1 MPVTQD
7 FAVIRKCWRQ
17 LLQSSP
23 HWQAFH
29 CLNLL
34 IRHAHR
40 SDEQGD
46 GIAAA
51 SRPQQLPEH
60 LVILSGG
67 FACTGVQ
74 SVRRFVDCCLSDLL
88 AQFDRGLKGNSGTG
102 RMPIET
108 ARCQSRSTRLSSRV
122 KPNGESL
129 QETQGDS
136 ITAVSQIP
144 AELSRIVPP

>member
-23 HWQAFH
+23 HWQASH

-34 IRHAHR
+34 IRHTHR

-51 SRPQQLPEH
+51 SRPQQLLERP
-60 LVILSGG
+60 VILSGC
-67 FACTGVQ
+67 FACTVVQ
-74 SVRRFVDCCLSDLL
+74 SVRRFVDCCLFDLL
-88 AQFDRGLKGNSGTG
+88 AQLDGGLKHNRGTG
-102 RMPIET
+102 RMPVET
-108 ARCQSRSTRLSSRV
+108 YWFADCSYQPLDIFNLPLGRVWCRVGTVTASSPV
-122 KPNGESL
+122 VANDGEL
-129 QETQGDS
+129 G
-136 ITAVSQIP
+136 
-144 AELSRIVPP
+144 R